1 MISCRKYIDS
11 FFRTS
16 FKTLITT
23 FLALIVLLTTMI
35 YLISTNSV
43 AFAAEITI
51 NDTAVPKIPNN
62 LGIGKIEIGKPIKVD
77 GKTFPF
83 TFIDGMLLEDG
94 FRKIDVDGQM
104 YNVTVDTSPLE
115 LRLNSSV
122 ESYTFVLDSTA
133 LFYDPMKRSMKS
145 LSKGTEIKLSEA
157 LHLSVL
163 SDEFGNVSDV
173 ICVPPLLEKLDI
185 LDSYTPINNISGKKF
200 LLSSKS
206 PYRIMGRVLLPTNS
220 ALILEEGVTV
230 INALNSDLNVK
241 GLFFSTGSTNFFG
254 PGSITVSEN
263 GIAYLE
269 GTALETKINGN
280 GGSLI
285 FLNSAS
291 VNSMNISQTNF
302 VVIRNTHA
310 KDVKI
315 SFAYAVYIIDSQ
327 IESLDIQNCRQV
339 FINNTSSP
347 KFSADI
353 MSKII
358 TYNSEFNSAILSDLS
373 EANFVSSTIDNL
385 NLTRGAVVK
394 VKNTRIS
401 SVSVEDYS
409 ILYVFK
415 STIEK
420 LKSINSKYYT
430 LSSQISKIEKQQ

>member
-1 MISCRKYIDS
+1 
-11 FFRTS
+11 
-16 FKTLITT
+16 
-23 FLALIVLLTTMI
+23 
-35 YLISTNSV
+35 
-43 AFAAEITI
+43 
-51 NDTAVPKIPNN
+51 
-62 LGIGKIEIGKPIKVD
+62 
-77 GKTFPF
+77 
-83 TFIDGMLLEDG
+83 
-94 FRKIDVDGQM
+94 
-104 YNVTVDTSPLE
+104 
-115 LRLNSSV
+115 
-122 ESYTFVLDSTA
+122 
-133 LFYDPMKRSMKS
+133 
-145 LSKGTEIKLSEA
+145 
-157 LHLSVL
+157 
-163 SDEFGNVSDV
+163 
-173 ICVPPLLEKLDI
+173 
-185 LDSYTPINNISGKKF
+185 
-200 LLSSKS
+200 
-206 PYRIMGRVLLPTNS
+206 
-220 ALILEEGVTV
+220 
-230 INALNSDLNVK
+230 
-241 GLFFSTGSTNFFG
+241 
-254 PGSITVSEN
+254 
-263 GIAYLE
+263 
-269 GTALETKINGN
+269 
-280 GGSLI
+280 
-285 FLNSAS
+285 
-291 VNSMNISQTNF
+291 MNISQTNF

-430 LSSQISKIEKQQ
+430 LSSQISKIEKTAIIIDNDLDNHRST